1 MNKYYI
7 DEKLAKISKEMNSF
21 DDYKTNSAT
30 NEYAEYLIR
39 VENYVNDLIKRFPN
53 NVNEEVMELVEYY
66 KDKYSEKLAFVIN
79 KNNRI
84 EAMCPNIMITGAGN
98 FPIRKKQK
106 QNEERESF
114 WQKYADLFTLDNY
127 YVRKIETLLT
137 NNTIYSDDKLAI
149 EKLENKIA
157 DLEEL
162 QKVMKEVNAY
172 YRKNKTLEGC
182 EYIADKRQEAKLIG
196 CAESYYGQP
205 YPAFELSNNNQNIHR
220 LKERLE
226 NLKKLKERAE
236 QGCEDKYIQVNGV
249 KVVEDSEDMRIKL
262 LFNEIPNEEVREFI
276 KHYGFRWS
284 PKNKAWQRQL
294 TNNGIYSTK
303 KVLEKLKEM
312 ED

>member
-7 DEKLAKISKEMNSF
+7 DEKLAKASKELNSF
-21 DDYKTNSAT
+21 DDYKENTAT
-30 NEYAEYLIR
+30 NEYTEYLTR

-172 YRKNKTLEGC
+172 YRKNKTLDGC

-205 YPAFELSNNNQNIHR
+205 YPAFELSSNNQNIRR

-262 LFNEIPNEEVREFI
+262 LFNEIPNEEIREFI

-312 ED
+312 EN